1 MLQFSGYPPARSS
14 HSLLLE
20 EAISWHHQKVAVE
33 SDRIRCSWYGL
44 EDCVI
49 EADARGLEPGI
60 PSHFRNPEKFL
71 AGHVLVPWKM
81 HVKSP

>member
-1 MLQFSGYPPARSS
+1 M
-14 HSLLLE
+14 
-20 EAISWHHQKVAVE
+20 
-33 SDRIRCSWYGL
+33 
-44 EDCVI
+44 I
-49 EADARGLEPGI
+49 EADARGLEPEI